1 METVVKTKQKLKLVD
16 GTFTPSEANDIIQSL
31 LNEKINFHK
40 LQRLSWCEGDRN
52 ANTTFPDR
60 RIKEL
65 EHEKK
70 IAKEFI
76 TAVKREGKKLR
87 IDGTLT
93 MTLE

>member
-1 METVVKTKQKLKLVD
+1 METIVKTKQKLNLVD

-40 LQRLSWCEGDRN
+40 LQRLSWCEGNHN
-52 ANTTFPDR
+52 ANTTFPDG

-65 EHEKK
+65 EREKK

-93 MTLE
+93 ITLE